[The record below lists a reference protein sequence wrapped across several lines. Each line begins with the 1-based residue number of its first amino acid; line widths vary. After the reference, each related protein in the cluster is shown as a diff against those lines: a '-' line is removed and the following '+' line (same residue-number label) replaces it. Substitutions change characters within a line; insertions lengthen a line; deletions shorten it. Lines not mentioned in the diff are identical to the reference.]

1 MDKAVQDERSFNK
14 QEIGIAVYT
23 ALICFLIYASVYA
36 FRKPFTVGT
45 FSTEADVFGLA
56 YKDALVIC
64 QVLGYMFSKFY
75 GIKFIS
81 ELKNIGRG
89 KSVLILLS
97 ISWIALLLFA
107 LVSSPWNILFLF
119 VNGFPLG
126 MIWGIIFSFAEGRR
140 TTDFIGATL
149 AVSFIF
155 SSGFVKFIAKWLMIY
170 ADVSEKWIPF
180 ITGLLFMIPV
190 LLLIRLL
197 EKIPLP
203 SKADKESRIERAV
216 MNAESRKMLFRKY
229 SVGIILLITVYVF
242 LTIFRD
248 IRDNFAADMWSELGF
263 ANEPGVFTRTEIP
276 VTISVLIL
284 ISTMMLIKNNRQAFI
299 ITHYLIIAGFAL
311 SGISSLMFSLGWLSP
326 FSWMVCVG
334 LGLYIGYIPF
344 NCILFDRMIAAFG
357 TAGNVG
363 FLMYLAD
370 SFGYMG
376 SVGVIIT
383 KTLFSI
389 KLQWTTLYSVGVI
402 YMSIAGI
409 ILTALA
415 IIYFT
420 RKFKNNI
427 PYHA

>member
-1 MDKAVQDERSFNK
+1 MNKVATEIKGFDK
-14 QEIGIAVYT
+14 QEIKVAVYT
-23 ALICFLIYASVYA
+23 AMICFLTYASVYA

-45 FSTEADVFGLA
+45 YSTEQDVFGLA

-89 KSVLILLS
+89 KAVLVLLS

-155 SSGFVKFIAKWLMIY
+155 SSGFVKFVAKWIMIHV
-170 ADVSEKWIPF
+170 DISEKWLPF
-180 ITGLLFMIPV
+180 VTGLIFMLPV
-190 LLLIRLL
+190 ILLIQLL
-197 EKIPLP
+197 EKVPPP
-203 SKADKESRIERAV
+203 SQIDKESRVEREA
-216 MNAESRKMLFRKY
+216 MSAESRKAVFKKY
-229 SVGIILLITVYVF
+229 SGGIILLIIVYVF

-263 ANEPGVFTRTEIP
+263 ANEPGVFTKTEIP
-276 VTISVLIL
+276 VTIFVLVLI
-284 ISTMMLIKNNRQAFI
+284 SMMMLIKNNRKAFI

-311 SGISSLMFSLGWLSP
+311 AGISSLMFSLGWLSP

-357 TAGNVG
+357 TAANVG

-376 SVGVIIT
+376 SVGVIVT

-389 KLQWTTLYSVGVI
+389 KLQWTVLYSIGVI

-409 ILTALA
+409 ILTVVA

-420 RKFKNNI
+420 KKLKTQVT
-427 PYHA
+427 YHA